1 MLKVLKVTGASLSP
15 AFREGDFVIVAKIP
29 FFINKINP
37 GDIVVFNHH
46 AHGIMI
52 KKVERVVPEKDEVY
66 VIGTREDSLDSR
78 RFGPISQ
85 KAVIGKVIWHIK
97 KP

>member
-15 AFREGDFVIVAKIP
+15 TFREGDFVIVAKIP

-46 AHGIMI
+46 DYGIMI
-52 KKVERVVPEKDEVY
+52 KRVERVVPEKDEVY
-66 VIGTREDSLDSR
+66 VIGTRGDSLDSR
-78 RFGPISQ
+78 LFGPINQ
-85 KAVIGKVIWHIK
+85 KTVIGKVIWHIK